1 MTIIFLLLRQNYF
14 NMESTNVNPISA
26 LRSCFEGVTEY
37 RKPQG
42 KTYYLEDLL
51 AASIL
56 AILSGADD
64 FTAMSE
70 YCKEKHVFLQKYFRF
85 KTVPSHDLF
94 RNVYAFI
101 SPDEFYS
108 CFIKWTNV
116 LAKLFPGEVVPID
129 GKALRAT
136 REGDK
141 KTSAIYIVSAWAS
154 ENGIC
159 LGQARVDKKSNEKTA
174 IPELLKALDI
184 EGCTVTIDA
193 MGSHPPIAK
202 QIVEKKADYILALKK
217 TTKTCS
223 SK

>member
-1 MTIIFLLLRQNYF
+1 
-14 NMESTNVNPISA
+14 MEFTNVHPILA
-26 LRSCFEGVTEY
+26 LRNCFEGVSEY

-56 AILSGADD
+56 AVLGGADD

-70 YCKEKHVFLQKYFRF
+70 YCKDKHVFLQKYFRF
-85 KTVPSHDLF
+85 KTVPSHDTF
-94 RNVYAFI
+94 RNLYAFI
-101 SPDEFYS
+101 SPDEFHK
-108 CFIKWTNV
+108 CFIEWTQV

-136 REGDK
+136 REGNK
-141 KTSAIYIVSAWAS
+141 KTSAIYILSAWAS

-159 LGQARVDKKSNEKTA
+159 LGQSKVNKKSNEKTA
-174 IPELLKALDI
+174 IPKLLKALDI
-184 EGCTVTIDA
+184 EGCIVTIDA
-193 MGSHPPIAK
+193 MGAHPPIAK
-202 QIVEKKADYILALKK
+202 QIVDKQADYILALKK
-217 TTKTCS
+217 TTKTSS